1 MVEIAVRGML
11 PKNRLGRR
19 LFNNLHVV
27 AGTAHKHDAQKPR
40 KFDLNTIK

>member
-19 LFNNLHVV
+19 VFNNLHVV
-27 AGTAHKHDAQKPR
+27 AGTDTSTKPR
-40 KFDLNTIK
+40 SHASST